1 MKNRCWRKLFIV
13 LLLSGGV
20 SAHAETYRWVDDNGQ
35 VHYTD
40 QEQGAKSHAIK
51 SYSTPGT
58 TRAAPQDRMEKT
70 RRLLNAYQLERQQKR
85 EQKAEQQAQQETRRK
100 NCIRARDDLRS
111 YNSYGSI
118 YRLNKDGNRVYLS
131 EQERH
136 SLLQRSR
143 EDVARWCS

>member
-1 MKNRCWRKLFIV
+1 MKNRCWRKLLVV
-13 LLLSGGV
+13 LVLSGGL
-20 SAHAETYRWVDDNGQ
+20 SAHAQTYRWVDDNGQ

-40 QEQGAKSHAIK
+40 QERGAKSHAIK
-51 SYSTPGT
+51 SYSTPDT

-85 EQKAEQQAQQETRRK
+85 EQEAEQEAQEETRRK
-100 NCIRARDDLRS
+100 NCIRARDDMHS
-111 YNSYGSI
+111 YNTYGSI
-118 YRLNKDGNRVYLS
+118 YRLDKDGNRVYLS

-136 SLLQRSR
+136 TLLQRSQ